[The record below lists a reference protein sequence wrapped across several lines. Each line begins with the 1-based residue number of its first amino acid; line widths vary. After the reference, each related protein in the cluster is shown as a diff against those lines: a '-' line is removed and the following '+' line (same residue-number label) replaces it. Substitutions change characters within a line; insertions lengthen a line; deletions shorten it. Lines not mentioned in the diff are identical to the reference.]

1 MEQCWP
7 VFVSEQFGCPLPNVV
22 RPTSVPLEW
31 AAVLRDQFSS
41 NFNCSRYHKLSRLA
55 RYFKSVDISTH
66 EKVKAVL
73 FSVLPSPEGAF
84 LYMKGALGFSSSS
97 F

>member
-1 MEQCWP
+1 
-7 VFVSEQFGCPLPNVV
+7 V
-22 RPTSVPLEW
+22 EW
-31 AAVLRDQFSS
+31 AAVVRDQFSS
-41 NFNCSRYHKLSRLA
+41 TYNCSRYNKLSHLA

-73 FSVLPSPEGAF
+73 FSVLPSSEGSF
-84 LYMKGALGFSSSS
+84 LYIKDILGFSSSS